1 MDNGKMFETL
11 NKVDFK
17 EHVQK
22 KNDLTYLSWAWA
34 WAEVMKHYP
43 DATYEIVKTE
53 SGLPYVAS
61 ELGVMVYTRVT
72 INGMTREMWLP
83 VMDYQNRAMKLVP
96 YEVKMKYGAEI
107 VPAATMFDVNKT
119 IMRCLV
125 KNLAVFGLGLYIYA
139 GEDLPEEAKKEALA
153 QAAEQAKQ
161 AAEQA
166 AEQDKK
172 NIALWIEYC
181 AQQNVD
187 GLVDMYAQRA
197 NFAENQDV
205 INAMFDQLH
214 AIIKTTSTLKDLN
227 AIYKKS
233 EWAQQ
238 NQQVVDWCAERKA
251 ELQKTA

>member
-1 MDNGKMFETL
+1 MFKTL
-11 NKVDFK
+11 NNVDCS
-17 EHVQK
+17 EYVQK
-22 KNDLTYLSWAWA
+22 KNNLTYLSWAWA
-34 WAEVMKHYP
+34 WAEVMKRYP

-53 SGLPYVAS
+53 NGLPYVAS

-96 YEVKMKYGAEI
+96 YEVKAKYGTEI

-166 AEQDKK
+166 AEQDKE
-172 NIALWIEYC
+172 NIASWITYC

-197 NFAENQDV
+197 KFAESQDV
-205 INAMFDQLH
+205 INAMFNQLH
-214 AIIKTTSTLKDLN
+214 AIIKAASKTEDLN
-227 AIYKKS
+227 AIYRKS
-233 EWAQQ
+233 EWAQG
-238 NQQVVDWCAERKA
+238 NQQVVDWCAERKG
-251 ELQKTA
+251 ELSQTV

>member
-1 MDNGKMFETL
+1 MFETL
-11 NKVDFK
+11 NSVDFK

-22 KNDLTYLSWAWA
+22 KNNLTYLSWAWA
-34 WAEVMKHYP
+34 WAEVMKRCP

-96 YEVKMKYGAEI
+96 YEVKAKYGTEI

-153 QAAEQAKQ
+153 QAAEQ
-161 AAEQA
+161 
-166 AEQDKK
+166 DKK

-187 GLVDMYAQRA
+187 GLVDMYAQRG

-214 AIIKTTSTLKDLN
+214 AIIKTTSNLNDLN

-233 EWAQQ
+233 EWAQK
-238 NQQVVDWCAERKA
+238 NQQVVDWCKERKD
-251 ELQKTA
+251 ELQITA